1 MNINMKEFKDGIK
14 DGIPICL
21 GYFSVSM
28 AFGVSAVKMGIPVWM
43 AVLMSLTNLTS
54 AGQFAG
60 ATLLA
65 SGGSYVELIVTML
78 IINARYFLMS
88 LSVSQKVDVRFT
100 FSKRLFASY
109 GITDEIFAVSM
120 QKEKD
125 LSFTYMVGLIVT
137 PVLGWSLGTL
147 SGAVATSLLPE
158 ILSDAMGIALYGM
171 FIAIIIPPAK
181 EHINVFF
188 TVLMAIAGSCIFAYV
203 PGLCNMSGGWS
214 VIIVTVVTS
223 MLAAVIFPVAEKEA
237 E

>member
-1 MNINMKEFKDGIK
+1 MNIKEFKAGIK

-21 GYFSVSM
+21 GYFSVSA
-28 AFGVSAVKMGIPVWM
+28 AFGVSAVKMGMPVWL

-60 ATLLA
+60 TTLLC
-65 SGGSYVELIVTML
+65 GGGAYVELIVTML

-88 LSVSQKVDVRFT
+88 LSVSQKVDSRFT
-100 FSKRLFASY
+100 YPKRLFASF

-137 PVLGWSLGTL
+137 PVLGWTLGTL
-147 SGAVATSLLPE
+147 TGAVATSLLPE
-158 ILSDAMGIALYGM
+158 VLSDAMGIALYGM
-171 FIAIIIPPAK
+171 FIAIIVPPAREQK
-181 EHINVFF
+181 NVLVA
-188 TVLMAIAGSCIFAYV
+188 VLMAIAASYIFAYV
-203 PGLCNMSGGWS
+203 PGLDKISGGWS
-214 VIIVTVVTS
+214 VIIITVVVS
-223 MLAAVIFPVAEKEA
+223 SIAAVLFPVADKEG

>member
-1 MNINMKEFKDGIK
+1 MNIKEFKAGIK

-21 GYFSVSM
+21 GYFSVSA
-28 AFGVSAVKMGIPVWM
+28 AFGVSAVKMGMPVWL

-60 ATLLA
+60 TTLLC
-65 SGGSYVELIVTML
+65 GGGAYVELIVTML

-88 LSVSQKVDVRFT
+88 LSVSQKVDSRFT
-100 FSKRLFASY
+100 YPKRLFASF

-137 PVLGWSLGTL
+137 PVLGWTFGTL
-147 SGAVATSLLPE
+147 TGAVATTLLPE

-171 FIAIIIPPAK
+171 FIAIIVPPARK
-181 EHINVFF
+181 EKSVLIAI
-188 TVLMAIAGSCIFAYV
+188 LMAVAASYIFAYV
-203 PGLCNMSGGWS
+203 PGLNRISGGWS
-214 VIIVTVVTS
+214 VIIITVVVS
-223 MLAAVIFPVAEKEA
+223 SIAAVLFPVADKEG

>member
-1 MNINMKEFKDGIK
+1 MNIKEFKRGIK

-28 AFGVSAVKMGIPVWM
+28 AFGVSAVKLGMPVWI

-60 ATLLA
+60 TTLLA
-65 SGGSYVELIVTML
+65 SGGAYIELIISML

-88 LSVSQKVDVRFT
+88 LSVSQKVDSRFT
-100 FSKRLFASY
+100 FLKRLLASY

-120 QKEKD
+120 QKEKE

-137 PVLGWSLGTL
+137 PVLGWTFGTL
-147 SGAVATSLLPE
+147 TGAVATSLLPE
-158 ILSDAMGIALYGM
+158 IISDAMGIALYGM
-171 FIAIIIPPAK
+171 FIAIIIPPARDQ
-181 EHINVFF
+181 INVLFAI
-188 TVLMAIAGSCIFAYV
+188 LMAIAGSCIFAYV
-203 PGLCNMSGGWS
+203 PRLQIISGGWS
-214 VIIVTVVTS
+214 VIIITVITS
-223 MLAAVIFPVAEKEA
+223 MLAAVMFPIAEKEG